1 MDGIEMKILDEDDD
15 ECAPGVVGEICVR
28 PAGGG
33 DAEVEYFGNP
43 EASKKKI
50 RRGWN
55 RSGDMGH
62 RDADDWLFFD
72 YRAGGGIRHNGD
84 FINPSFVEKA
94 VAEHPAVTDVFVYGI
109 PAASGAPGE
118 KDVVAAIVFA
128 EGEQDVAGVF
138 AQCRDKLEPNFV
150 PSYLQVLEQIP
161 KTASEKPQE
170 RILLE
175 QFDAS
180 ASSVHA
186 SSSG

>member
-1 MDGIEMKILDEDDD
+1 MKVLDADDS

-33 DAEVEYFGNP
+33 EAEVEYFGNP
-43 EASKKKI
+43 DASKKKI

-84 FINPSFVEKA
+84 FINASFVEKA
-94 VAEHPAVTDVFVYGI
+94 IAEHPAVTDVFVYGI

-128 EGEQDVAGVF
+128 ENAESDIDAVF
-138 AQCRDKLEPNFV
+138 TQCRAKLEPNFV
-150 PSYLQVLEQIP
+150 PSYLQVVDQIP

-170 RILLE
+170 RLLLAE
-175 QFDAS
+175 FDTGAS
-180 ASSVHA
+180 NVHA
-186 SSSG
+186 AS